1 MQNFVNSS
9 KFSLEEVGRGRAK
22 LRNIEEGREAL
33 GVIVIRREGRR
44 KSCNMDLSRSLLEF
58 G

>member
-1 MQNFVNSS
+1 MQNFMNST
-9 KFSLEEVGRGRAK
+9 KFGLEDMGRGRAQ
-22 LRNIEEGREAL
+22 LRHIEEGGEAL
-33 GVIVIRREGRR
+33 GVILIRREGRR